1 MMEKLKEMFNLANGG
16 IWMWLIA
23 LMSIIC
29 LGLIIER
36 TIFIVFKYN
45 TNAKTLMDAV
55 QRHVLGDKIDDAIK
69 VCNSAK
75 QAAVAQVV
83 KAGLTRANKSELEIQ
98 NALEE
103 ATLEVVPNIQ
113 KNLSMMAAFAN
124 IATLLG
130 LLGTIIGLIDAFD
143 ALESATP
150 DKRQEM
156 LSRGIAIAMNTT
168 AFGLIV
174 AIPTLISHT
183 ILSAVVKRIM
193 DDINLYSTKIANML
207 SARVAK

>member
-1 MMEKLKEMFNLANGG
+1 MDSLKSMFALDNGG

-23 LMSIIC
+23 VMSLIC
-29 LGLIIER
+29 LALIIER
-36 TIFIVFKYN
+36 VYFIIFRYN
-45 TNAKTLMDAV
+45 ANSKNLMEAV
-55 QRHVLGDKIDDAIK
+55 QRCVLGDKIDDAIK
-69 VCNSAK
+69 ACN
-75 QAAVAQVV
+75 AAGDAAIAQVV

-98 NALEE
+98 NAIEE

-113 KNLSMMAAFAN
+113 KNLGMMASFAN

-130 LLGTIIGLIDAFD
+130 LLGTIIGLIDAFA

-174 AIPTLISHT
+174 AIPTLIFHS
-183 ILSAVVKRIM
+183 ILSAVVKHIM
-193 DDINLYSTKIANML
+193 DDINLYSTKLANML